1 MLNSFGQVR
10 CITCFECLLDTEK
23 GSNLQSRA
31 ANLCFLELD
40 DVLRVPS
47 DGSATLSM
55 LDTALRRFVSL
66 CASYHG
72 QLRHDCI
79 TSFSCIQRFISV
91 SRTVPSKS
99 DATGT
104 CMQSSA

>member
-1 MLNSFGQVR
+1 MKYLFGTWKKALTYNR
-10 CITCFECLLDTEK
+10 GLTCNFP
-23 GSNLQSRA
+23 
-31 ANLCFLELD
+31 ELD

-72 QLRHDCI
+72 QLRHN
-79 TSFSCIQRFISV
+79 
-91 SRTVPSKS
+91 
-99 DATGT
+99 
-104 CMQSSA
+104 CMYTF